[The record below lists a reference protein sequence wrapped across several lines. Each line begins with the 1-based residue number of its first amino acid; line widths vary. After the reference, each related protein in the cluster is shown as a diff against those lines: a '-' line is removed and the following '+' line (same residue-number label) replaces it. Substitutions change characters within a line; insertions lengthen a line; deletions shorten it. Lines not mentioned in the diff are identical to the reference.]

1 MRIEEINNEIRISF
15 DKDTLS
21 KQDLDSILE
30 KIEIE
35 EYNKKKIDLP
45 ERFVNRI
52 SKEIKHNIS
61 ERIKKDRPWLF
72 ENYS

>member
-21 KQDLDSILE
+21 KQDLEVILE

-35 EYNKKKIDLP
+35 EYNKKKIELP

-52 SKEIKHNIS
+52 SKEVKHNFT
-61 ERIKKDRPWLF
+61 EKYKKENPQFF